1 MARTITTIKASITDE
16 FMNSSAM
23 ATKYGFT
30 VGDSFDSTFSKVSFE
45 SIWFYIIAFVINVF
59 EQIFDTHKAEVTTL
73 ISNEKPHTRNWYA
86 NMALAYMHGYSLVT
100 DQDYYDTSALT
111 NDEITA
117 AQVVKNASAV
127 ELSNVVYIKVKGSSG
142 KLSDAQEAGLKAY
155 FQEIK
160 DAGVKLSV
168 VNKDADQFKGTLDIY
183 YNPMV
188 LDSTG
193 LDSTGTEPVRLSV
206 ADFISDLPF
215 NGEFRLDDFLA
226 AIGAIEG
233 VEIPVVKESMISSDA
248 GGSYT
253 AIDGYTTPEAG
264 WMIIANTTDL
274 TINYKVYEP
283 VGD

>member
-1 MARTITTIKASITDE
+1 MARTIATIKASITDE
-16 FMNSSAM
+16 FMNSSEM

-45 SIWFYIIAFVINVF
+45 SIWFYIIAFVINIF

-86 NMALAYMHGYSLVT
+86 NMALSYMHGYSLVT
-100 DQDYYDTSALT
+100 DHDYYDTSALT

-127 ELSNVVYIKVKGSSG
+127 ELSNVVYIKVKGFSG

-193 LDSTGTEPVRLSV
+193 LDSTGAEPVRLSV